1 MKNTLTLGM
10 VGSGKSTL
18 SKFSMLDKIDED
30 LSVLVIDLYEEFL
43 NIQEITMYSCLLD
56 KFIECNKIAETIKK
70 TKPQLT
76 VVNVNIN
83 YNIVDNLQK
92 ILDKALKLKIDVVY
106 INRIFAIEFLR
117 NLNTFMPYKNKLSI
131 EVDAQILNDKKI
143 NINLVHR
150 YFDNLCITKINPNDI
165 DFLVANFNVNKNNLI
180 STLTSSIGQSQ
191 LYQI

>member
-70 TKPQLT
+70 TRPQLT

>member
-18 SKFSMLDKIDED
+18 SKFSMLDKIDEN
-30 LSVLVIDLYEEFL
+30 LSVLVIDLYKEFL

-83 YNIVDNLQK
+83 YNIVYILQK

-117 NLNTFMPYKNKLSI
+117 NLNTFMPYKDKLSI

-143 NINLVHR
+143 NINLVRR

-165 DFLVANFNVNKNNLI
+165 DFLVGNFNVNKNNLI